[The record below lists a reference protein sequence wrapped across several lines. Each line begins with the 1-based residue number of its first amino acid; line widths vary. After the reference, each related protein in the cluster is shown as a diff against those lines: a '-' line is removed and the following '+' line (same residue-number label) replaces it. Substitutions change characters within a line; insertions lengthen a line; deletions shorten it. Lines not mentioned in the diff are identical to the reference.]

1 MSIKRYK
8 DIASMQNPGKQRT
21 GKAGGGRVGADNGGG
36 IFGKRRTPEKV
47 QKRRDKWGRIA
58 KHPVTK
64 RVYKAVTPGVVQE
77 GVEGVKDV
85 AGFFKKRK
93 AEKKT
98 DENAPQKTK
107 PKKEEEKKD
116 EKKEKSARG
125 GRISRAK
132 GGKAKR

>member
-21 GKAGGGRVGADNGGG
+21 GKAGGGRVGASNGSG
-36 IFGKRRTPEKV
+36 IFRRRRSPEDREKTRGKLK
-47 QKRRDKWGRIA
+47 KFA
-58 KHPVTK
+58 KHPVTQ
-64 RVYKAVTPGVVQE
+64 RIYKAVTPGVVQE

-85 AGFFKKRK
+85 AGFFKKRNS
-93 AEKKT
+93 EKKT

-116 EKKEKSARG
+116 EKKKKSARG